1 MWNINREGIGISYR
15 YILFQANYD
24 QNLMANRFVAK
35 AKTLTEAV
43 LNFLSNQE
51 EVTMIVTPSQ
61 FHMKN
66 FVEDDDGNKKMVHS
80 QLTMQPGEFE
90 DYQISKESNV
100 TYCLKEFRAI
110 ISFADHLN
118 LPVMASF
125 SDGGK

>member
-1 MWNINREGIGISYR
+1 MTVISYR

-66 FVEDDDGNKKMVHS
+66 FVEDDDGNKKMVQS